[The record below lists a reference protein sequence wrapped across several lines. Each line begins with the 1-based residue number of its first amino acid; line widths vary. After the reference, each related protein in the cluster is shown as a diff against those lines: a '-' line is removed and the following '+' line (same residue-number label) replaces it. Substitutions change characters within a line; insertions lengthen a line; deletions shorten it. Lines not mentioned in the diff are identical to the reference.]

1 MCVNL
6 ALLPNKK
13 YSIHGVCLE
22 TTWCLQRT
30 YFVSRIVTLKMRSLE
45 IMIEELERWMPVKE
59 WPDWRKRFQH
69 PNTSAMR
76 CPYCPRYSGY
86 KTHPD
91 LRPLCISVISH
102 SKKMFQ
108 NLLWT
113 TLYFFEITTT
123 TPYETTSCP
132 CETYNEEGPL
142 ELVLQSLDTTIIWF
156 RTSPSASLKHQL
168 HEYMSW
174 PILFIQR
181 HVAIQTQRRPSNIR
195 VEGSCWKL
203 AKIITCQRYRSTRR
217 STQGL
222 LFWP

>member
-30 YFVSRIVTLKMRSLE
+30 YFVSRIVTPKMRGLK
-45 IMIEELERWMPVKE
+45 IMIEELERRMPVKE

-91 LRPLCISVISH
+91 LRPLCISIISH

-108 NLLWT
+108 I
-113 TLYFFEITTT
+113 Y
-123 TPYETTSCP
+123 YEPLCTSSKLRP
-132 CETYNEEGPL
+132 
-142 ELVLQSLDTTIIWF
+142 
-156 RTSPSASLKHQL
+156 
-168 HEYMSW
+168 
-174 PILFIQR
+174 
-181 HVAIQTQRRPSNIR
+181 QRRMR
-195 VEGSCWKL
+195 RLL
-203 AKIITCQRYRSTRR
+203 ALARHIMKKAHWNWYSKV
-217 STQGL
+217 
-222 LFWP
+222 